1 MIISLDRNKNS
12 ARKLQDTCYSIGQA
26 RHGTQMI
33 PLQATPEA
41 EILRSSTLG
50 QLIIDCS
57 MTVLEDIIE
66 QVHVHLETVIKE
78 YECPDI

>member
-1 MIISLDRNKNS
+1 
-12 ARKLQDTCYSIGQA
+12 
-26 RHGTQMI
+26 MI
-33 PLQATPEA
+33 PLQAIPEA